1 MLYRV
6 LADVVL
12 AVHLAFIVF
21 VFFGGLATFRWPK
34 VAWAHVP
41 SFLWGGGIGLFGWIC
56 PLTYLENDLRA
67 LGAAE
72 GYASSFVEAYV
83 MPLIY
88 PEQLFGGFPRSGFIA
103 IGIFI
108 LALNAVIYWRLY
120 KRMQSQ
126 GSDA

>member
-67 LGAAE
+67 KGAAE
-72 GYASSFVEAYV
+72 GYATSFVEAYV
-83 MPLIY
+83 LPLIY
-88 PEQLFGGFPRSGFIA
+88 PERLFGGFPRSGFIA
-103 IGIFI
+103 IGLFI

-120 KRMQSQ
+120 RRLRTPSA
-126 GSDA
+126 DA

>member
-6 LADVVL
+6 LADVVV
-12 AVHLAFIVF
+12 AVHLGFIVF
-21 VFFGGLATFRWPK
+21 VIFGGLATLRWPR

-41 SFLWGGGIGLFGWIC
+41 SFVWGGGIAILGWIC

-67 LGAAE
+67 KGAAE
-72 GYASSFVEAYV
+72 GYASSFVEAYLL
-83 MPLIY
+83 PLIY
-88 PEQLFGGFPRSGFIA
+88 PERLFGGFPRIGFVL
-103 IGIFI
+103 IGVFI

-120 KRMQSQ
+120 RRLRRQ